1 MLRPLYWS
9 ALLPLMLAGL
19 LITRK
24 KPRLTRGWLMLL
36 SIAFL
41 MGAQPALWYGTL
53 IFAFLAW
60 ALPRRGGRKGALGYA
75 ALSLG
80 VLALLKLLRV
90 DWPTGLSFVLLQ
102 GIAYGLDTTSG
113 KAAPG
118 TLTETVTYLT
128 FFPKLSAGPLA
139 RFDAFRNEL
148 WQASLRWETIEAGL
162 MLAIGGLGRK
172 LLIADRLRPLALAV
186 FTDHPHPLAGALS
199 LGTCALYVYHD
210 FMGATDMA
218 RGVALMAGI
227 ELPENFNRPFSA
239 LSLRDFWRRW
249 HMSLSGFMRD
259 YLYIPLGGSRRGKR
273 RTVMNLF
280 LVFAAMGLWH
290 GFTWPFLIFGLWHG
304 FFMALEH
311 TGALKPA
318 AWPRALSRL
327 YTLAVVFFGF
337 VIFMAPDAASLVRDF
352 SPSLAAWQDVRMLFS
367 PLSVAVLALGV
378 ALPCLPEV
386 RCPAWLRRVSA
397 LILLVVCYA
406 HLLAA
411 GFAPL
416 LYAQF

>member
-19 LITRK
+19 LLTRK
-24 KPRLTRGWLMLL
+24 RPRLTRWWLMLL
-36 SIAFL
+36 SVAFL
-41 MGAQPALWYGTL
+41 IWAQPALWWGTL
-53 IFAFLAW
+53 LMALLAW
-60 ALPRRGGRKGALGYA
+60 AMPRWGRRAALGYA

-80 VLALLKLLRV
+80 VLVLFKLLHV

-102 GIAYGLDTTSG
+102 GIAYGLDVTSG

-139 RFDAFRNEL
+139 KFDRFRDEL
-148 WQASLRWETIEAGL
+148 EHAALGWETVERGL
-162 MLAIGGLGRK
+162 TMAIAGLGRK
-172 LLIADRLRPLALAV
+172 LLIADTLRPLALAA
-186 FTDHPHPLAGALS
+186 FTERPHPLAGALS
-199 LGTCALYVYHD
+199 LACCALYVYHD

-218 RGVALMAGI
+218 RGVALMAGV

-249 HMSLSGFMRD
+249 HMSLSGFMRE
-259 YLYIPLGGSRRGKR
+259 YVYIPLGGNRRGR
-273 RTVMNLF
+273 GRTVVNLF
-280 LVFAAMGLWH
+280 VVFVAMGLWH

-304 FFMALEH
+304 FFMVMEH
-311 TGALKPA
+311 SGALKPA
-318 AWPRALSRL
+318 QWPKALGRL
-327 YTLAVVFFGF
+327 YTLAVVFVSF

-352 SPSLAAWQDVRMLFS
+352 SVSFASWQSARVLIS
-367 PLSVAVLALGV
+367 PLTVAALALGV
-378 ALPCLPEV
+378 ALPCLP
-386 RCPAWLRRVSA
+386 RPSCPAWLRRLAV
-397 LILLVVCYA
+397 LLLLVVCYA

>member
-1 MLRPLYWS
+1 MLRPLYGS

-19 LITRK
+19 LVTGK
-24 KPRLTRGWLMLL
+24 KPRLTRWWLMLL
-36 SIAFL
+36 SVAFL
-41 MGAQPALWYGTL
+41 IWAQPTLWYATL
-53 IFAFLAW
+53 LLAFLAW
-60 ALPRRGGRKGALGYA
+60 ALPRRNGRRGALGYA

-80 VLALLKLLRV
+80 ALVLLKLLRV

-102 GIAYGLDTTSG
+102 GIAYGMDVTGG

-139 RFDAFRNEL
+139 RFDDFRAEL
-148 WQASLRWETIEAGL
+148 GRASLRWETLEEGL
-162 MLAIGGLGRK
+162 TLAIGGLGRK
-172 LLIADRLRPLALAV
+172 LLIADRLRPLALAA
-186 FTDHPHPLAGALS
+186 FTERPHPLAGALS
-199 LGTCALYVYHD
+199 LATCALYVYHD

-227 ELPENFNRPFSA
+227 RLPENFNRPFSA
-239 LSLRDFWRRW
+239 LSVRDFWRRW

-259 YLYIPLGGSRRGKR
+259 YLYIPLGGSRRGRR
-273 RTVMNLF
+273 RTVINLF
-280 LVFAAMGLWH
+280 VVFAAMGLWH

-304 FFMALEH
+304 CFMALEH
-311 TGALKPA
+311 GGALRPA
-318 AWPRALSRL
+318 EWPRALSCL
-327 YTLAVVFFGF
+327 YTLAVVLISFL
-337 VIFMAPDAASLVRDF
+337 IFMAPDAASLIGGFSLSFASWQAVR
-352 SPSLAAWQDVRMLFS
+352 LLIS
-367 PLSVAVLALGV
+367 PLTAGALALGV
-378 ALPCLPEV
+378 ILPCLP
-386 RCPAWLRRVSA
+386 RMDAPAWLRRVGVLA
-397 LILLVVCYA
+397 LLVVCYA